1 MGNCH
6 MGVISVPPITQR
18 QRIPQE
24 AIEDVACQIVQKFRP
39 HAIILF
45 GSYAYGTPK
54 PESDLDLLVIMDTPL
69 RETQQALII
78 AQSLEWDWFG
88 LDLIVYTPEKLQHR
102 IDLGDSFLKEIIT
115 RGKVLYE
122 ASD

>member
-1 MGNCH
+1 MS
-6 MGVISVPPITQR
+6 VISVPPITQR

-24 AIEDVACQIVQKFRP
+24 AIEDVARQIAQKFRP

-88 LDLIVYTPEKLQHR
+88 LDLIVYTPKKLQQR